1 MKANN
6 FFAFSLLFIQPIFM
20 ASNLVVA
27 RGGVEYVPPISL
39 AFWRWTLVFLIL
51 LPFTY
56 VSLKKNYKTMKKE
69 YKKLFFL
76 GATGCGIC
84 GAFPFLAGQ
93 TTTVTNMGII
103 YTSSPIFIILISS
116 IFFNEKINL
125 TKIIGLISCLIGVFA
140 IIIKGD
146 LNLLINLNFTIGDL
160 WMLAAAIGWALYSIY
175 LFYWKT
181 KLEIFQRFTL
191 IALFGAIS
199 LLPFYVGEE
208 IFFERTIFNRE
219 FFIWVIFAAISPGI
233 IAFTLYTIAQKRL
246 GASLTGFTLYIFT
259 IYLMFIFTL
268 SITIIFITQIVF
280 YKVYPKQPLMLYSL
294 KNQEQV
300 EAWADIYTEM
310 KNRWKKSI
318 LVGFFAYVLLTV
330 SLLK

>member
-1 MKANN
+1 
-6 FFAFSLLFIQPIFM
+6 M

-39 AFWRWTLVFLIL
+39 AFWRWTSVFLIL

-56 VSLKKNYKTMKKE
+56 VSLKKNYKSLKKE

-76 GATGCGIC
+76 GATGCGVC

-116 IFFNEKINL
+116 IFFYEKISL
-125 TKIIGLISCLIGVFA
+125 TKVIGLITCLIGVFM

-146 LNLLINLNFTIGDL
+146 FYLLINLNFNIGDL

-181 KLEIFQRFTL
+181 KFEIFQRFTL
-191 IALFGAIS
+191 IAFFGAIS
-199 LLPFYVGEE
+199 LLPFYIYEE
-208 IFFERTIFNRE
+208 IFFEKTIFNIE
-219 FFIWVIFAAISPGI
+219 FFMWVFFAAISPGI
-233 IAFTLYTIAQKRL
+233 IAFTLYTMAQKKL

-259 IYLMFIFTL
+259 IYGAIYGYFLFEEKLENYHLIGTVLVFIG
-268 SITIIFITQIVF
+268 
-280 YKVYPKQPLMLYSL
+280 VYLAKK
-294 KNQEQV
+294 KNV
-300 EAWADIYTEM
+300 
-310 KNRWKKSI
+310 KKI
-318 LVGFFAYVLLTV
+318 
-330 SLLK
+330 

>member
-1 MKANN
+1 
-6 FFAFSLLFIQPIFM
+6 M

-51 LPFTY
+51 FPFTY
-56 VSLKKNYKTMKKE
+56 VSLKKNYKIVKKE
-69 YKKLFFL
+69 FKKLFFL
-76 GATGCGIC
+76 GATGCGVC

-116 IFFNEKINL
+116 IFFSEKINL
-125 TKIIGLISCLIGVFA
+125 LKVFGLISCLIGVIV

-146 LNLLINLNFTIGDL
+146 FYLLINLNFTIGDL

-181 KLEIFQRFTL
+181 ELEIFQRFSL
-191 IALFGAIS
+191 VAFFGAVS
-199 LLPFYVGEE
+199 LFPFYIGEE
-208 IFFERTIFNRE
+208 IFFEKTLFNSE
-219 FFIWVIFAAISPGI
+219 FFMWVIFAAISPGI
-233 IAFTLYTIAQKRL
+233 IAFTLYTIAQKKL

-259 IYLMFIFTL
+259 IYG
-268 SITIIFITQIVF
+268 
-280 YKVYPKQPLMLYSL
+280 
-294 KNQEQV
+294 
-300 EAWADIYTEM
+300 AIYGYFLFEEKLENYHLIGT
-310 KNRWKKSI
+310 I
-318 LVGFFAYVLLTV
+318 LVFIGVYLAKKENV
-330 SLLK
+330 KKI